1 MDNYLSTFGIMKTK
15 KAAGVLGRMLA
26 NIDELSLA
34 KTRNRMLI
42 AAKIADAMHSK
53 KMNQKQ
59 LAQKMGKTE
68 SEISEWLSGDRNFTM
83 DTLTEIGHVLGI
95 SLFDTESTQYSYSTK
110 VERTARIIPIGFSQ
124 QKKYTEKSFQF
135 THEYCNYKRN
145 GAY

>member
-42 AAKIADAMHSK
+42 AAKIADAMHSN

-95 SLFDTESTQYSYSTK
+95 SLFDTESTRNSVSFS
-110 VERTARIIPIGFSQ
+110 IG
-124 QKKYTEKSFQF
+124 
-135 THEYCNYKRN
+135 CDN
-145 GAY
+145 GTNC